1 MKPIS
6 KDDISLVEIAEKEG
20 VELQEH
26 GNLYR
31 GRCPFH
37 RDKDPSFFIYEEN
50 RFKCFGC
57 GAAGDVVTFVQKIRG
72 ISFPRAMKYLGLPMR
87 DRDKVKNQDKEA
99 KDKEAKDTKTMLEGK
114 TMLEIIEDEE
124 WMGIDVK
131 KRYGERFIGILLMN
145 EIKRLSRL

>member
-1 MKPIS
+1 MLL

-37 RDKDPSFFIYEEN
+37 RDKDPSFFIYEEK

-57 GAAGDVVTFVQKIRG
+57 GAEGDVITFVQKIRE
-72 ISFPRAMKYLGLPMR
+72 ISFPKAMEYLGLPMR
-87 DRDKVKNQDKEA
+87 DRDKET
-99 KDKEAKDTKTMLEGK
+99 KDKEAKDTKTMI
-114 TMLEIIEDEE
+114 EIIADEE
-124 WMGIDVK
+124 WMGVDVK
-131 KRYGERFIGILLMN
+131 RRYGKRFIDILLMN
-145 EIKRLSRL
+145 EIKRLSNNREKK